1 MSTDVQICN
10 MALGHLGIGKQIA
23 SLTEKSAEAA
33 ACNRFYEQSR
43 DEVLRDFPWPFA
55 TKILA
60 LGLIEEDPNDEWDF
74 SYRYP
79 SDCMNFRRILSGTRN
94 DSRQTRVSYRLA
106 NDVSGRLIY
115 TDEEDAV
122 GEYTEH
128 VTDTALF
135 PPDFVSTVS
144 MILAAYIAPGLT
156 AGDPFKMGERAIKLY
171 EYQRNKAQGNATN
184 EEQNEEQ
191 PDSEFIRE
199 RG

>member
-1 MSTDVQICN
+1 